1 MTISQALEY
10 YDTNEPKGEFVLV
23 IEGIDREKEKE
34 SVKSGWLEMDME
46 EHLNVYLEKGLD
58 KKEAMKAVAKDRG
71 ISKSDV
77 YKALL

>member
-1 MTISQALEY
+1 MKY
-10 YDTNEPKGEFVLV
+10 G
-23 IEGIDREKEKE
+23 KEKE
-34 SVKSGWLEMDME
+34 TIKSNWLEMEIED
-46 EHLNVYLEKGLD
+46 HLNIYLEKGLD